1 MGSDDDASDAA
12 SLDEWPDVSDEEE
25 WDGSTSV
32 DANVKDDGI
41 EEETTQIEKEAGA
54 ADVVEDSRHDAED
67 AEEEP
72 RETKKDNPE
81 EEPCDEERLTNDTQ
95 HRKPDESFQ
104 RDFAEDEHVETSVD
118 DVGAAVDGH
127 VDDRDGETKAAPT
140 GCEEG
145 AVEGSG
151 YPAEPTQQEEA
162 KEAPIPLQ
170 EDVDIVQAKMFD
182 EPAAENAVASESETT
197 SIPLAAEEGTCPE
210 HGGNQTSEE
219 KESGDEQEHE
229 AGTEERA
236 GQDQTET
243 KDNAQPK
250 DTHSVP
256 EGESQSLV
264 SGTAVEDP
272 HIVPAEPE
280 PQQVFDTHHSSKMS
294 GLHDDDIWNE
304 SGSVEDDGWDELGSE
319 EIQAT
324 TAQEEG
330 GWGGWG
336 VYSTG
341 LASSIASVATGVG
354 GALREV
360 GQGMVEDITAVA
372 SSTHESTEDSAPTQ
386 SMAAKKSVEDLH
398 DSRSQDTKDKEKT
411 ISSIFDRLHL
421 QDQSESEDFER
432 KLEDF
437 SHNVSSKFSSVWSWG
452 GGALKNAASSF
463 SSEVR
468 AGLAEFQGAAK
479 LAGSRAASG
488 VAGERIQG
496 VSRAVSEH
504 GQETLG
510 YMSSKTKELLQQQD
524 GGGSSQSMSLRYFND
539 FFQVSGGERAMEDV
553 ESISHSCTLKC
564 NKARGN
570 MLSKAKHDTCLQKL
584 QDILN
589 LDLDEEI
596 AFTSQKA
603 LQFPGN
609 GLHLVSMCQTE
620 AQQEALAR
628 IEDAEQFCENVR
640 VAEAVPNFDNSEEQS
655 MLLDLKISGVE
666 QLSEVLMLSMK
677 RLLSLSK
684 DIQQRDL
691 VDSPEQDVL
700 DVAFALRTECLRM
713 LEAINQVTQAY
724 SSALSEVRELF
735 IYSAKKTSSLAVPPS
750 EDGEGASSNDL
761 LDIFVSNMG
770 RFVEDM
776 TIELHQDSRTCRSH
790 LQDVALHLTYVV
802 LYTTVAI
809 P

>member
-1 MGSDDDASDAA
+1 MGSDDDASDSA

-41 EEETTQIEKEAGA
+41 EEETTQVEEEATDG
-54 ADVVEDSRHDAED
+54 VEDSLHGAID

-72 RETKKDNPE
+72 RETKEDNPE
-81 EEPCDEERLTNDTQ
+81 EEPCDVERLTNDTQ
-95 HRKPDESFQ
+95 HRKPDESPQ
-104 RDFAEDEHVETSVD
+104 RDFAEYEHMETTVD
-118 DVGAAVDGH
+118 DVGASVDGH

-145 AVEGSG
+145 AFEDSRS
-151 YPAEPTQQEEA
+151 PAEPTQQEEA

-170 EDVDIVQAKMFD
+170 EDVDVVQAKMFD
-182 EPAAENAVASESETT
+182 EPATESAVTSESETT
-197 SIPLAAEEGTCPE
+197 SIPLAAEERTCPE

-219 KESGDEQEHE
+219 KESGDGQEYE
-229 AGTEERA
+229 ACAEKRA
-236 GQDQTET
+236 GQDQEET
-243 KDNAQPK
+243 KESTHPK

-256 EGESQSLV
+256 EGESRGLL

-280 PQQVFDTHHSSKMS
+280 PQQILDTHPSSEIS
-294 GLHDDDIWNE
+294 GMHDDDIWNE
-304 SGSVEDDGWDELGSE
+304 SGSVEDNGWDELGSE
-319 EIQAT
+319 EIQAS

-336 VYSTG
+336 VYSAG
-341 LASSIASVATGVG
+341 LASGIASVATGVG

-360 GQGMVEDITAVA
+360 GQGMVEDITTVA
-372 SSTHESTEDSAPTQ
+372 SSTHESTEDSAPNQ
-386 SMAAKKSVEDLH
+386 SLAAKESVEDLH
-398 DSRSQDTKDKEKT
+398 DSHSQDNKDKEKT

-504 GQETLG
+504 GQDTLG

-570 MLSKAKHDTCLQKL
+570 TLSKAKHDTCLQKL

-589 LDLDEEI
+589 LDLDEDI
-596 AFTSQKA
+596 ASTNQKA

-628 IEDAEQFCENVR
+628 IEDAEQFCKNVP
-640 VAEAVPNFDNSEEQS
+640 VPEAVRNFDNSEEQL

-677 RLLSLSK
+677 RLLSVSK

-700 DVAFALRTECLRM
+700 DVAFALRTECSRM

-735 IYSAKKTSSLAVPPS
+735 VASAKETSSLAASPS

-761 LDIFVSNMG
+761 VDIFVSNME

-776 TIELHQDSRTCRSH
+776 TVELHQDSRTCRSH